1 MTEGFRS
8 WAPGWSSSGLA
19 VLLDEEAETQLK
31 AASSDNP
38 TIRQSLVL
46 KSCITSMAQ
55 AAALANV
62 EADLEVLDRGLAKAT
77 LVFNELLTI
86 LDIPDRADH
95 FEGRLLEKMKKCF
108 EERGWTGPTADPS
121 VEELVKLLLK
131 AAKELSE
138 GSFDLSVET
147 VIELEDKAN
156 KCFSSIKHFSQRT
169 IFTRFIIFAF
179 LFRACY
185 SKEVGFTPISMLPSV
200 QREGIHVFLRA
211 RVKSLFDAV
220 KRKSTFFSSSIKN
233 KHQESMD
240 ELLRV
245 LYPLY
250 SISRGWTNPH
260 LLVRDLGQE
269 EHIELQINPELLPSS
284 EERPVLLQLGRAL
297 VNEEDLAPV
306 FCFLWRDEKNLF
318 LRRQEKLFRFVVTHG
333 GPNSILQIQLARD
346 RIKSKNTLHPTHVSS
361 DLPKKLLSMERLMKD
376 IESQLPSLAVYK
388 EMAVLGE
395 VQLQAL
401 GLQINHKNSLGQT
414 LLHLA
419 VHHGKVE
426 IVAALLEAGAHRHV
440 QDNAGLHP
448 LVVAI
453 IEASALE
460 SEETAE
466 RLVRLLASDDDRLD
480 LPDSVGRTA
489 LHHAS
494 ALSSSSL
501 RAKLVTALVEAGA
514 PLASTDAQG
523 DRPVDVAYRLTET
536 TLFDAGN

>member
-1 MTEGFRS
+1 M
-8 WAPGWSSSGLA
+8 
-19 VLLDEEAETQLK
+19 LK
-31 AASSDNP
+31 EPTSDNP
-38 TIRQSLVL
+38 TSQQNLVL

-55 AAALANV
+55 AAALTNI
-62 EADLEVLDRGLAKAT
+62 EADLDVLDRRLAKAV

-86 LDIPDRADH
+86 LDLPDRGGH
-95 FEGRLLEKMKKCF
+95 FEGRLLEKMKKSF
-108 EERGWTGPTADPS
+108 EERGWSGPIADPL
-121 VEELVKLLLK
+121 VDELVKLLLK
-131 AAKELSE
+131 ASKELSE
-138 GSFDLSVET
+138 GSFDFSVET
-147 VIELEDKAN
+147 VIEVEDKAN

-185 SKEVGFTPISMLPSV
+185 SKEAGFTPISMLPSK
-200 QREGIHVFLRA
+200 QREGIHLFLRA

-250 SISRGWTNPH
+250 SVSRGWSNPH
-260 LLVRDLGQE
+260 HLVRDLGRE

-376 IESQLPSLAVYK
+376 IESQLPV
-388 EMAVLGE
+388 
-395 VQLQAL
+395 
-401 GLQINHKNSLGQT
+401 
-414 LLHLA
+414 
-419 VHHGKVE
+419 
-426 IVAALLEAGAHRHV
+426 
-440 QDNAGLHP
+440 
-448 LVVAI
+448 
-453 IEASALE
+453 
-460 SEETAE
+460 
-466 RLVRLLASDDDRLD
+466 SDDEEDT
-480 LPDSVGRTA
+480 PEVV
-489 LHHAS
+489 
-494 ALSSSSL
+494 LS
-501 RAKLVTALVEAGA
+501 KK
-514 PLASTDAQG
+514 
-523 DRPVDVAYRLTET
+523 
-536 TLFDAGN
+536 

>member
-1 MTEGFRS
+1 MTESFRS
-8 WAPGWSSSGLA
+8 WAPGWGSSSLA
-19 VLLDEEAETQLK
+19 VLLDEDAGIL
-31 AASSDNP
+31 SDIP
-38 TIRQSLVL
+38 TERESLVL
-46 KSCITSMAQ
+46 SSCITSMAQ
-55 AAALANV
+55 AAALANE
-62 EADLEVLDRGLAKAT
+62 EADLEVLDLRMAKAV
-77 LVFNELLTI
+77 LVFNEMLTI
-86 LDIPDRADH
+86 LDLPDRADI
-95 FEGRLLEKMKKCF
+95 FEGQRLGRMEKYF
-108 EERGWTGPTADPS
+108 EERGWTGPNAEPT
-121 VEELVKLLLK
+121 VEQLVKLLLK
-131 AAKELSE
+131 ASKELSQGTFE
-138 GSFDLSVET
+138 KSVET
-147 VIELEDKAN
+147 VIQLEDKAN

-200 QREGIHVFLRA
+200 QREGIHIFLRA

-250 SISRGWTNPH
+250 SISRGWSNPH

-361 DLPKKLLSMERLMKD
+361 DLPKKLLPMERLMKD
-376 IESQLPSLAVYK
+376 IVSQLPSLSVYK

-453 IEASALE
+453 IEASSLE

-501 RAKLVTALVEAGA
+501 RARLVTALVEAGA
-514 PLASTDAQG
+514 PLACTDAQG